1 MAALRALGRF
11 LPDARDVPRGELR
24 QQYKEG
30 QEDPIG
36 AHALVLNVVV
46 LFNTRYLQAAVD
58 ELPRQGRRTTLAVR
72 PSSREHSGALQLLAA
87 GARRRPPIFYTLIS
101 GSFFTHGKHQFLEA
115 R

>member
-24 QQYKEG
+24 QRYKEG
-30 QEDPIG
+30 QEDQIG
-36 AHALVLNVVV
+36 ALGLVLNVVV

-58 ELPRQGRRTTLAVR
+58 ELTRQGRRTTLAVR

-87 GARRRPPIFYTLIS
+87 GARRRAAHAQRS
-101 GSFFTHGKHQFLEA
+101 
-115 R
+115 